1 MFTGTFV
8 TGTRTYIFP
17 IAYTNLPVVMRSG
30 CYKADG
36 TSTTY
41 FEGVKTISLTDFSFS
56 ALESAYC
63 TYDLYI
69 SIGF

>member
-1 MFTGTFV
+1 
-8 TGTRTYIFP
+8 
-17 IAYTNLPVVMRSG
+17 MRSG

-56 ALESAYC
+56 ALESVFC

-69 SIGF
+69 SIGY